1 MCVLAGLARAA
12 YGLTA
17 DLVHFQIKPA
27 MQNDQSHD
35 SPLSG
40 IGRVFFNASFVD
52 FLVDIFLTAYW
63 HVRNKVQVEIVWP
76 ADAFQGFHA
85 ALSKK

>member
-1 MCVLAGLARAA
+1 MMGCALTAACMECRLGKCVLAVLARGA

-27 MQNDQSHD
+27 MQNDRRCA

-40 IGRVFFNASFVD
+40 IGRVFFKARFVD
-52 FLVDIFLTAYW
+52 FLGDF
-63 HVRNKVQVEIVWP
+63 
-76 ADAFQGFHA
+76 F
-85 ALSKK
+85 